1 MAKAKQEKVD
11 FSKFFPADCYYVSVN
26 GKAKGS
32 DHYDA
37 ELNIGD
43 GNSRVTFALSDFF
56 GKDSSMNMLKAVQ
69 DGIQKMMEFHQKVMK
84 MPPAD
89 RSRFSA
95 YEHLKDLA
103 DKSKPAGYKPAAK
116 KKPAS
121 SKKVVK

>member
-26 GKAKGS
+26 GKAQGS

-43 GNSRVTFALSDFF
+43 GNSRVTFALSDIF
-56 GKDSSMNMLKAVQ
+56 GRDSSMNMLKAVQ

-89 RSRFSA
+89 SSRFSA

-103 DKSKPAGYKPAAK
+103 DAAKPAAKKPAAKKPAAK
-116 KKPAS
+116 KK
-121 SKKVVK
+121 VVK